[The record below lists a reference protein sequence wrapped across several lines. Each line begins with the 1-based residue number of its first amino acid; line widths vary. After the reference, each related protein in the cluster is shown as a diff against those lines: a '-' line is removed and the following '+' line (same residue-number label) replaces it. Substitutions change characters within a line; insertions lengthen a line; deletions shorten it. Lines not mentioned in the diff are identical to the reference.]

1 LGLRVAT
8 THMLLTFTTQL
19 ISNQLTVKNKK

>member
-8 THMLLTFTTQL
+8 THMLLPFTTQL
-19 ISNQLTVKNKK
+19 ISNQLTVKSKK